1 MVAMTKRVKTFEVI
15 FSDPSKAFY
24 SGGDKVA
31 GRIVVE
37 VNEVTRV
44 SAMKVCGVGSAKVE
58 YAKGKQRCREEIDYL
73 KYEEVVHLDDQPAD
87 TDGSVILRP
96 GNKYEYMFGF
106 ELPQQ
111 GQIVSSYKGKF
122 GFVQYYVKAVMERP
136 AQPPQECRKSF
147 EVEEPLDVNTPDLLS
162 PTGGMKEKKV
172 TCMFIPDGQ
181 VSLNAKI
188 DRRGYCMGEDISIN
202 AKFENT
208 CSRIV
213 VPKAAIVAKQTY
225 QANGR
230 TKLFRQ
236 KLSSVR
242 GNHIISGM
250 CDAWQGKTI
259 RVPKIKP
266 SMLGCNIIRV
276 EYALMI
282 YMHIPGSEKLILEL
296 PLVIGTVP
304 YNGFGSRTN
313 SMSSQDGSVS
323 NASNSWVSLRMP
335 SSAPPSYCDV
345 TRDVRL
351 DQPLTPLLDDYDDGE
366 SPIFM
371 NTPQFTFPPPAYTE
385 VDEEFNG
392 NMRMLQVC

>member
-1 MVAMTKRVKTFEVI
+1 MVAMTKRVKVFQIE

-24 SGGDKVA
+24 CSGDKVA
-31 GRIVVE
+31 GKIVVE
-37 VNEVTRV
+37 VNEATRV
-44 SAMKVCGVGSAKVE
+44 SVMKVLGIGCAKVD
-58 YAKGKQRCREEIDYL
+58 YAKGKQRCRQEIDYL
-73 KYEEVVHLDDQPAD
+73 KYEEVVHLDDHPAD

-96 GNKYEYMFGF
+96 GNKYEYTFGF

-111 GQIVSSYKGKF
+111 GQLVSSYEGKF
-122 GFVQYYVKAVMERP
+122 GSVQYYVKALMERP
-136 AQPPQECRKSF
+136 SQPALECKKNF

-162 PTGGMKEKKV
+162 PAGGMKEKKV

-188 DRRGYCMGEDISIN
+188 DRRGFCEGEEIFID

-225 QANGR
+225 QANGH
-230 TKLFRQ
+230 TKVFRQ

-250 CDAWQGKTI
+250 CDAWLGKSI

-266 SMLGCNIIRV
+266 SILGCGIMRV

-282 YMHIPGSEKLILEL
+282 YMHIPGSEKLVLEL

-304 YNGFGSRTN
+304 YSGMNSRSN
-313 SMSSQDGSVS
+313 SMSSQEST
-323 NASNSWVSLRMP
+323 ASASWVSLRMP
-335 SSAPPSYCDV
+335 SSCPPSYCDV

-351 DQPLTPLLDDYDDGE
+351 DQPLTPLLDDYDGGD

-371 NTPQFTFPPPAYTE
+371 NSSQFPFPPLPPYSE
-385 VDEEFNG
+385 VEEEYNG
-392 NMRMLQVC
+392 NTRMLPVY

>member
-1 MVAMTKRVKTFEVI
+1 MVAMTKKVKTFEI
-15 FSDPSKAFY
+15 MFNDPSKVY
-24 SGGDKVA
+24 YCSGDKVA

-37 VNEVTRV
+37 VSEVTRV
-44 SAMKVCGVGSAKVE
+44 SAVKVIGIGSAKVE
-58 YAKGKQRCREEIDYL
+58 YMKGKQRCREEMEYL
-73 KYEEVVHLDDQPAD
+73 KYEETLRLDDQPAD

-96 GNKYEYMFGF
+96 GNKYEYSFGF
-106 ELPQQ
+106 ELPVQ
-111 GQIVSSYKGKF
+111 GQLVSSYKGKF
-122 GFVQYYVKAVMERP
+122 GYVQYYVKALMERP
-136 AQPPQECRKSF
+136 AQPALEYKKHF
-147 EVEEPLDVNTPDLLS
+147 EVEEPLDVNTPDLMS

-188 DRRGYCMGEDISIN
+188 DRKGFCEGEEICID

-213 VPKAAIVAKQTY
+213 VPKAAIIAKQTY

-230 TKLFRQ
+230 TKVFRQ

-266 SMLGCNIIRV
+266 SILGCNIIRV

-282 YMHIPGSEKLILEL
+282 YMHIPGSDKLVLEL
-296 PLVIGTVP
+296 PLVIGSGTSS
-304 YNGFGSRTN
+304 GMSSRTN
-313 SMSSQDGSVS
+313 SMSSQDGSQ
-323 NASNSWVSLRMP
+323 ASNSWVSLRMP
-335 SSAPPSYCDV
+335 SAPPSYCDI
-345 TRDVRL
+345 TRDCRL
-351 DQPLTPLLDDYDDGE
+351 DTPLTPLLDDYDGGD

-371 NTPQFTFPPPAYTE
+371 NAPAFQFPPLPAYSE
-385 VDEEFNG
+385 VDEEYNG
-392 NMRMLQVC
+392 NARMLPVC

>member
-1 MVAMTKRVKTFEVI
+1 MVAMTKRVKI
-15 FSDPSKAFY
+15 FQIVFNDPSKAFY
-24 SGGDKVA
+24 CSGDKVA
-31 GRIVVE
+31 GKIVVE
-37 VNEVTRV
+37 VNDITRV
-44 SAMKVCGVGSAKVE
+44 SAMRVLGIGCAKVD
-58 YAKGKQRCREEIDYL
+58 YAKGKQRCRQEIDYL
-73 KYEEVVHLDDQPAD
+73 KYEEVVHLDDHPAD

-96 GNKYEYMFGF
+96 GNKYEYTFGF

-111 GQIVSSYKGKF
+111 GHLVSSYDGKF
-122 GFVQYYVKAVMERP
+122 GSVQYYVKALMERASQP
-136 AQPPQECRKSF
+136 ALECKKTF
-147 EVEEPLDVNTPDLLS
+147 DVEEPLDVNTPDLLS
-162 PTGGMKEKKV
+162 PAGGMKEKKV

-188 DRRGYCMGEDISIN
+188 ERQGFCEGEEILID

-225 QANGR
+225 QANGH
-230 TKLFRQ
+230 TKVFRQ

-250 CDAWQGKTI
+250 CDAWLGKTI

-266 SMLGCNIIRV
+266 SILGCRIIRV

-282 YMHIPGSEKLILEL
+282 YMHIPGSEKLVLEL

-304 YNGFGSRTN
+304 YSGLSSRSN
-313 SMSSQDGSVS
+313 SMSSQEST
-323 NASNSWVSLRMP
+323 ASTSWVSLRMP
-335 SSAPPSYCDV
+335 SSCPPSYCDV
-345 TRDVRL
+345 TRDTRL
-351 DQPLTPLLDDYDDGE
+351 DQPLTPLLDDYDGGD

-371 NTPQFTFPPPAYTE
+371 NSPQFTFPPLPPYSE
-385 VDEEFNG
+385 VEEECNG
-392 NMRMLQVC
+392 NAHMLPVY

>member
-1 MVAMTKRVKTFEVI
+1 MVAMTRKVKTFQII
-15 FSDPSKAFY
+15 FMDPSKTFY
-24 SGGDKVA
+24 CGGDELC
-31 GRIVVE
+31 GRIEVE

-44 SAMKVCGVGSAKVE
+44 SAVKVLGLGCAKVE
-58 YAKGKQRCREEIDYL
+58 YAKGKQRCRQEAEYL
-73 KYEEVVHLDDQPAD
+73 RYEQVLTLNDQPTD
-87 TDGSVILRP
+87 SDGSVLLRP
-96 GNKYEYMFGF
+96 GNKYEYTFRF

-111 GQIVSSYKGKF
+111 GQLVSSYKGKF
-122 GFVQYYVKAVMERP
+122 GYVQYYVKALIERP
-136 AQPPQECRKSF
+136 HQPTLECKKPF

-188 DRRGYCMGEDISIN
+188 DRRGFCEGEDICIN

-213 VPKAAIVAKQTY
+213 VPKAAIIAKHIY

-230 TKLFRQ
+230 TKVFRQ

-282 YMHIPGSEKLILEL
+282 YVHIPGSEKLILEL
-296 PLVIGTVP
+296 PLVIGTA
-304 YNGFGSRTN
+304 GLGSRSN
-313 SMSSQDGSVS
+313 SVSSQEGSIS
-323 NASNSWVSLRMP
+323 NASQSWVSLRMP
-335 SSAPPSYCDV
+335 SGPPSYSDITSDC
-345 TRDVRL
+345 RL
-351 DQPLTPLLDDYDDGE
+351 DQPLTPLLDDFDGDE

-371 NTPQFTFPPPAYTE
+371 NVPSFNFPPPPVYTE
-385 VDEEFNG
+385 VDEEYSG
-392 NMRMLQVC
+392 SARMQPVC

>member
-1 MVAMTKRVKTFEVI
+1 
-15 FSDPSKAFY
+15 
-24 SGGDKVA
+24 
-31 GRIVVE
+31 
-37 VNEVTRV
+37 
-44 SAMKVCGVGSAKVE
+44 
-58 YAKGKQRCREEIDYL
+58 
-73 KYEEVVHLDDQPAD
+73 
-87 TDGSVILRP
+87 
-96 GNKYEYMFGF
+96 
-106 ELPQQ
+106 
-111 GQIVSSYKGKF
+111 
-122 GFVQYYVKAVMERP
+122 
-136 AQPPQECRKSF
+136 
-147 EVEEPLDVNTPDLLS
+147 S

-188 DRRGYCMGEDISIN
+188 DRRGFCEGEEICID

-213 VPKAAIVAKQTY
+213 VPKAAIVAKHTY

-230 TKLFRQ
+230 TKVFRQ

-242 GNHIISGM
+242 GNHIISGI
-250 CDAWQGKTI
+250 I

-266 SMLGCNIIRV
+266 SILGCNIIRV

-282 YMHIPGSEKLILEL
+282 YMHIPGSDKLILEL

-323 NASNSWVSLRMP
+323 NASNSWV
-335 SSAPPSYCDV
+335 YCDI
-345 TRDVRL
+345 TRDCSL
-351 DQPLTPLLDDYDDGE
+351 DQPLTPLLDDYDGGD

-371 NTPQFTFPPPAYTE
+371 NAPQFQFPPLPAYSE
-385 VDEEFNG
+385 
-392 NMRMLQVC
+392 